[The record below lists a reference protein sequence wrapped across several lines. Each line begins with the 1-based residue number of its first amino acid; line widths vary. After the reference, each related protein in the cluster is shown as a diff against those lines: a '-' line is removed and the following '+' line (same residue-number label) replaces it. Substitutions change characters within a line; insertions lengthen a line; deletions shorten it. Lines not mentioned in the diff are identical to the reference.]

1 MSPRLL
7 LSRLAVTLAAAAVV
21 LAVGCG
27 EEDPRFAKL
36 EGLAREGY
44 LVYKR
49 ECKVC
54 HSMNAST
61 DGPLGPPIAGASIE
75 LLEARVLRL
84 QYPPGYTPKRATRAM
99 FPALPHLAPKIPAL
113 HAFLDPALH
122 PKPE

>member
-1 MSPRLL
+1 MHARSP
-7 LSRLAVTLAAAAVV
+7 SPTLIAAAAVALV
-21 LAVGCG
+21 ALAVGCG
-27 EEDPRFAKL
+27 REDPRFAQL
-36 EGLAREGY
+36 TGLAREGY

-54 HSMNAST
+54 HSMNASA
-61 DGPLGPPIAGASIE
+61 DGPLGPPIAGSSIE

-84 QYPPGYTPKRATRAM
+84 QYPPGYTPKRDTRAM